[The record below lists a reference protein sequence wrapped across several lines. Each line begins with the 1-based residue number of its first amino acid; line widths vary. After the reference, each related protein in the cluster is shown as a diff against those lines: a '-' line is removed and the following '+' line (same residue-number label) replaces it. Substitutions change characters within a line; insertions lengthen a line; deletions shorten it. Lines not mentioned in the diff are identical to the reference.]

1 MILTFF
7 FLKERKPTFSSI
19 FGENIEVELDSARNP
34 WPVKANWK
42 FSKSCG
48 LAFSG
53 FSLKA
58 NKIYEV
64 IFSGSG
70 HARMGFTQTDP
81 NYLLDI
87 QQAVTKKQ
95 IMLVSD
101 IRLHN
106 RQCVLDIVKKVDAN
120 GSKFEA
126 MYKQDNPK
134 IKEILPSID
143 VWAVIYLKFGYIK
156 AHLKG
161 NFIKI
166 RLQIHNNSSFIK
178 IKVTCFTKFCMIFLF
193 SN

>member
-1 MILTFF
+1 MKIILKQHLRFINGHYISF
-7 FLKERKPTFSSI
+7 FLKERKPTFSNI
-19 FGENIEVELDSARNP
+19 FGENIEVELDSAWN
-34 WPVKANWK
+34 PVKAKWK
-42 FSKSCG
+42 FSNSCG

-87 QQAVTKKQ
+87 QQAVTKNQ

-106 RQCVLDIVKKVDAN
+106 RQCVLNIVKMVDAN
-120 GSKFEA
+120 GSKFEV

-143 VWAVIYLKFGYIK
+143 VWEVIYLKFGYIK
-156 AHLKG
+156 AQLKG
-161 NFIKI
+161 NLKKI
-166 RLQIHNNSSFIK
+166 R
-178 IKVTCFTKFCMIFLF
+178 
-193 SN
+193 